1 MTLLGYR
8 AKSRKIEHLPCSL
21 AAGRTRLIEKEDT
34 VQPHDFW
41 QELHPADTYDF
52 RKSHTDFYPAPLSD
66 GRQLRLPIRPLS
78 DGEHALA
85 SLIVNQASFAVQD
98 ALAAQLAEKLEPFK
112 PDVIVGLP
120 TLGLTLASAVAR
132 AMGHS
137 RYVPLGTSKK
147 FWYRADLSV
156 PMSSITTPDQ
166 TKRLYIDPRMLPL
179 VENRRVVLIDD
190 VISSGTSI
198 AAGLSL
204 LAIAGIEPVAIGSA
218 MLQSRRWVERLTAF
232 GRHWPDRTVGVFSTP
247 MLSKSTDRGWNAE
260 SEPRT

>member
-1 MTLLGYR
+1 M
-8 AKSRKIEHLPCSL
+8 
-21 AAGRTRLIEKEDT
+21 
-34 VQPHDFW
+34 QPHDFW
-41 QELHPADTYDF
+41 QELHPAGTYDS
-52 RKSHTDFYPAPLSD
+52 RGSHLDFYPATLSD
-66 GRQLRLPIRPLS
+66 ARQLRLPIRPLA

-98 ALAAQLAEKLEPFK
+98 ALAAQLAEKLAPFK
-112 PDVIVGLP
+112 PDVIVGMP

-132 AMGHS
+132 AMGHD

-179 VENRRVVLIDD
+179 LENRRVVLVDD

-198 AAGLSL
+198 VAGLSL
-204 LAIAGIEPVAIGSA
+204 LAVAGIEPVAVGAA
-218 MLQSRRWVERLTAF
+218 MLQSRRWLEPLAAL
-232 GRHWPDRTVGVFSTP
+232 GEHWPDTIVGVFSTP
-247 MLSKSTDRGWNAE
+247 LLSKLPDGRWRA
-260 SEPRT
+260 